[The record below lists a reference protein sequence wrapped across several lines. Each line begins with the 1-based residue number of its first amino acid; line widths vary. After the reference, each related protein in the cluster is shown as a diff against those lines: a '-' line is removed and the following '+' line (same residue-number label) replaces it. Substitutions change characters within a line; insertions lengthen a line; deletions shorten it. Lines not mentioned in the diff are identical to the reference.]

1 MSNLPLINP
10 ASLEA
15 LGPLATPNAG
25 QPRLYSPKQ
34 KRMILEWLCYYN
46 MITQDQH
53 FWSAIR
59 PITDERMAPQL
70 QIGGSVVS
78 YWLDPS
84 EYKSAIGSVV
94 DILIIEG
101 GPNPLIGEH
110 TIGRL
115 QAITSYYVYLTFDKA
130 GYADQKVKRSQI
142 SQISQVIQV
151 LNMPV
156 R

>member
-1 MSNLPLINP
+1 M
-10 ASLEA
+10 E
-15 LGPLATPNAG
+15 PLATPEHH
-25 QPRLYSPKQ
+25 RLYSPKQ
-34 KRMILEWLCYYN
+34 KQLLEWLYFN
-46 MITQDQH
+46 NLITQDQH

-59 PITDERMAPQL
+59 PITDARMAPQL

-78 YWLDPS
+78 YWLDPT

-94 DILIIEG
+94 DL
-101 GPNPLIGEH
+101 LLTSGEH

-115 QAITSYYVYLTFDKA
+115 QAISSYYVYVSFDNG
-130 GYADQKVKRSQI
+130 GYADQKVKRSQVQ
-142 SQISQVIQV
+142 QIGQVIQV